1 MWVSLCWGRETW
13 YRFPNITPFSTVTGF
28 GEFSTTVSASSK
40 GWQFPLDAKVQAGPQ
55 QSSLPGGMEGG
66 SCSEEPTPSPGTE
79 SGGTCPCQRFPTA
92 ASQMGLEIS
101 GLARREEVAFPFSR
115 ASAVEFWV
123 GWELMGRG
131 QIWEVQSNVASGALY
146 NSEIISTSSKQFFSG
161 AYGGGVSH
169 KSMNPLMRSWAPI
182 PKKWKVKWNC

>member
-1 MWVSLCWGRETW
+1 M
-13 YRFPNITPFSTVTGF
+13 
-28 GEFSTTVSASSK
+28 
-40 GWQFPLDAKVQAGPQ
+40 QAGPQ

-66 SCSEEPTPSPGTE
+66 SCSEEPTLSPGPE

-101 GLARREEVAFPFSR
+101 GLARREEVAFPLSC

-123 GWELMGRG
+123 GWETMGRG
-131 QIWEVQSNVASGALY
+131 QIWELQSNVTSGTLY

-161 AYGGGVSH
+161 GYGGS
-169 KSMNPLMRSWAPI
+169 LTRA
-182 PKKWKVKWNC
+182 